1 MYLFAWELLVFLI
14 QDTPHSNIL
23 SCRVYLVTCPSLADK
38 NGFALKTIPKSV
50 LRDAEHRRHSMAG
63 KEWLLKYKTSV
74 TVHFRE
80 RYSFYLGLQV
90 HHPAVPHLP
99 GHGGPAHADGD
110 LPGRGAV
117 DPA

>member
-38 NGFALKTIPKSV
+38 NSFALKTIPKSV

-63 KEWLLKYKTSV
+63 KESLLKYKTLE
-74 TVHFRE
+74 TAHFQRE
-80 RYSFYLGLQV
+80 IFI
-90 HHPAVPHLP
+90 LP
-99 GHGGPAHADGD
+99 WTASSSSSCTAPS
-110 LPGRGAV
+110 RTQMTCT
-117 DPA
+117 